1 MNTTPV
7 INKTVMQNKRISM
20 LLDSELQK
28 ISKKTAEKQ
37 FEDWKN
43 KCIYLDLNTITP
55 LSEAYDQYCT
65 FIHETY
71 QTISLS
77 KNNFS
82 RLLRFFL
89 MEEQKDKKVTFFTKS
104 KVYIKGIKLIEF
116 NFDTKKDIPKK
127 DIIEKHFEKFIK
139 DHYNLDI
146 QDGNNLPFLSEI
158 SEHIVTKQ
166 SEKLQAV
173 KI

>member
-7 INKTVMQNKRISM
+7 IKKTVMKNKRISM
-20 LLDSELQK
+20 LLDIELQK

-43 KCIYLDLNTITP
+43 KCICLDLNTITP
-55 LSEAYDQYCT
+55 LSEAYDKYCT

-104 KVYIKGIKLIEF
+104 KVYIKGIKLIKF
-116 NFDTKKDIPKK
+116 NFDTKKDIPKE
-127 DIIEKHFEKFIK
+127 DIIEKHFLKFFK
-139 DHYNLDI
+139 DQYELDI
-146 QDGNNLPFLSEI
+146 QDSNNLRLLSEI
-158 SEHIVTKQ
+158 SERVVTK
-166 SEKLQAV
+166 
-173 KI
+173 